1 MTAEEP
7 IPFSHHKDNVSVS
20 VKLMDVNE
28 FNPEFNQSIYSA
40 SVNENDVIGTS
51 VVTVIDCNTVPH
63 RI

>member
-7 IPFSHHKDNVSVS
+7 PPFSHHKDNVSVS

-28 FNPEFNQSIYSA
+28 FNPEFNQSVYSA
-40 SVNENDVIGTS
+40 SVNEKDVIGTS
-51 VVTVIDCNTVPH
+51 VVTVIDCNTVAY